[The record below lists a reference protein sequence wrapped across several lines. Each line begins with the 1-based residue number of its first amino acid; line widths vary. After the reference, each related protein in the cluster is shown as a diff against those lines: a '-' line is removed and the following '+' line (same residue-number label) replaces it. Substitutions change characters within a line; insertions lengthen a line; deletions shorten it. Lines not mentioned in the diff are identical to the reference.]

1 MQGDV
6 TESIYRMTFWKR
18 NNLIKRKFRGSRAGK
33 KPRHLLWN
41 VFIVLLQYIWKFF
54 VIIGHLDPSRQQC
67 THQHP
72 RVYTCPHH
80 PPTPRPHRLIHF
92 AVFSNTPLP
101 PFPLLIKASRFT
113 GTEEYGLF
121 VLFVQ
126 WFSLLLLYHYCLYH
140 FIFGNYP

>member
-1 MQGDV
+1 MCYILSSGSTGEEKGNLCINPDFNFE
-6 TESIYRMTFWKR
+6 TATKICKEMSRSIYRMTFWKR

-72 RVYTCPHH
+72 P
-80 PPTPRPHRLIHF
+80 
-92 AVFSNTPLP
+92 
-101 PFPLLIKASRFT
+101 
-113 GTEEYGLF
+113 
-121 VLFVQ
+121 
-126 WFSLLLLYHYCLYH
+126 SLLKKRLWHRCFPVNFAKFLRTPFSQNTSGQLFLYYKS
-140 FIFGNYP
+140 